1 MATRFFGTHRLN
13 LALADVRVLAE
24 VLERLR
30 RKESAAFDEYG
41 PRALARIW
49 KAQHFSYWMTT
60 TLHKL
65 PDASDF
71 DPRRQLGELELMA
84 NSIAGSAYLAEAYT
98 GWLSY

>member
-1 MATRFFGTHRLN
+1 
-13 LALADVRVLAE
+13 
-24 VLERLR
+24 
-30 RKESAAFDEYG
+30 
-41 PRALARIW
+41 
-49 KAQHFSYWMTT
+49 MTT

-71 DPRRQLGELELMA
+71 DPPRQLGELELVA